1 MHATCL
7 VCTLKRSPE
16 PSNAESLAEVVLGA
30 LREQGVTT
38 DTIRLADHQI
48 DPGVVSEA
56 VSDGDE
62 WPAIRERVLKADI
75 LLVAT
80 PTWLG
85 QPSSVSK
92 RALER
97 MDALISETKEDG
109 ETPIA
114 YDRVAGVVV
123 VGNEDGA
130 HHVTAEVMQ
139 ALNDVGFSIPAAGGT
154 YWVGE
159 ATFYDG
165 TGSARGGAF
174 VRDQDRHPALHLR
187 CSHDA
192 RLPAPHAVKLGARGG
207 QRVIRRPCRRA
218 VIASARVRGTRRRNA
233 NTNGA
238 PLPTA

>member
-16 PSNAESLAEVVLGA
+16 PSNAESLAEVVLEA
-30 LREQGVTT
+30 LRKEDVTT
-38 DTIRLADHQI
+38 DTIRLADHRI

-56 VSDGDE
+56 VADGDE
-62 WPAIRERVLKADI
+62 WPAIRERILKAEI

-97 MDALISETKEDG
+97 MDAFISETKEDG

-130 HHVTAEVMQ
+130 HHVISEING
-139 ALNDVGFSIPAAGGT
+139 ALNDIGYTLPGQNWT
-154 YWVGE
+154 YWNKGPGPDDEEWLTTDDKEWSTSTGE
-159 ATFYDG
+159 ACAQNLLRT
-165 TGSARGGAF
+165 
-174 VRDQDRHPALHLR
+174 VRAL
-187 CSHDA
+187 
-192 RLPAPHAVKLGARGG
+192 
-207 QRVIRRPCRRA
+207 RP
-218 VIASARVRGTRRRNA
+218 
-233 NTNGA
+233 
-238 PLPTA
+238 